1 VIKVK
6 DLSIIKVLTVI
17 LITFT
22 PLCYIFSVAAYPGD
36 GDCSAYHGITYIDVA
51 FNSDAEIVLDGVPS
65 ENFWNN
71 PTEILLAEI
80 EAEGVIP
87 ELYSLNISFVMNNDY
102 LLILCQWEDSTPLDD
117 NPPEQD
123 GIAFCWDIDTIN
135 FSAYYVSDMNTLH
148 MGNGSIDAW
157 RWIYQDITSPGE
169 EHLCGD
175 DCFNENGW
183 VQGNPEAKNI
193 EVAFTNNSNSYI
205 LEMRRKLN
213 TNEIYD
219 VQFTEKKVYKFNIAV
234 LNNDHDEEHAISWTY
249 ALDLREPDQIISGF
263 NLELFILSISILTC
277 FFSIIITKNK
287 NRIRK

>member
-1 VIKVK
+1 MIKVK

-87 ELYSLNISFVMNNDY
+87 ELYSLNISFVMTNEY
-102 LLILCQWEDSTPLDD
+102 LFILCKWEDTTPLDD

-123 GIAFCWDIDTIN
+123 GIAFCWDINTIN
-135 FSAYYVSDMNTLH
+135 FSAYYVSDMNTLN
-148 MGNGSIDAW
+148 MGNGSVDAW
-157 RWIYQDITSPGE
+157 RWIYQDNISPGE

-175 DCFNENGW
+175 DCFNEDGW

-193 EVAFTNNSNSYI
+193 DVAFTNDSNSYT
-205 LEMRRKLN
+205 LEMRRRLN

-219 VQFTEKKVYKFNIAV
+219 VQFTQKKVYKFNIAV

-249 ALDLREPDQIISGF
+249 ALDLREPEQNIWGF
-263 NLELFILSISILTC
+263 NPVIFLSSISIMV
-277 FFSIIITKNK
+277 FVIYFIK
-287 NRIRK
+287 RKKKT

>member
-1 VIKVK
+1 VKNLNSIK
-6 DLSIIKVLTVI
+6 ILTII
-17 LITFT
+17 LIAFT
-22 PLCYIFSVAAYPGD
+22 PFFYLFSVAAYPGD

-51 FNSDAEIVLDGVPS
+51 FNSDAVIVLDGVPS

-71 PTEILLAEI
+71 PTEIMLAEI

-102 LLILCQWEDSTPLDD
+102 LYILCQWEDSTPRDD

-148 MGNGSIDAW
+148 MGNGSVDAW
-157 RWIYQDITSPGE
+157 RWIYQDTVSPGE

-175 DCFNENGW
+175 DCFDENGW
-183 VQGNPEAKNI
+183 IQGNPEAKSI
-193 EVAFTNNSNSYI
+193 DVAFTNDSSSYT
-205 LEMRRKLN
+205 LEMRRRLN

-219 VQFTEKKVYKFNIAV
+219 VQFNEKKLYKFNVAV

-249 ALDLREPDQIISGF
+249 ALDLREPEQIISGF
-263 NLELFILSISILTC
+263 NLTFFILSLSIFTC
-277 FFSIIITKNK
+277 LFSIIIAKKKNH
-287 NRIRK
+287 IRK